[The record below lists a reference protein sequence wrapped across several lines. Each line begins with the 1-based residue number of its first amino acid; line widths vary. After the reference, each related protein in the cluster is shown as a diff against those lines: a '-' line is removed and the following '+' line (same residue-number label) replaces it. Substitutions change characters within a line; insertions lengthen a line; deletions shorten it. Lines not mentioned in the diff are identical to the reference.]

1 MRHGRLPRR
10 AGDPV
15 ADYCV
20 VRRELA
26 LYNPEYCARP
36 HVVALNKLDL
46 LPAAHGAGLAP
57 APDAAA
63 LVDDILAA
71 AQALQARLH
80 LRAAPGAAA
89 ALGAS
94 AAERIA

>member
-1 MRHGRLPRR
+1 
-10 AGDPV
+10 
-15 ADYCV
+15 V

-63 LVDDILAA
+63 LVAGILAA
-71 AQALQARLH
+71 ARALQARPRSH
-80 LRAAPGAAA
+80 AGARAAA
-89 ALGAS
+89 AFGS
-94 AAERIA
+94 QRRAENHLKRLRSRGV